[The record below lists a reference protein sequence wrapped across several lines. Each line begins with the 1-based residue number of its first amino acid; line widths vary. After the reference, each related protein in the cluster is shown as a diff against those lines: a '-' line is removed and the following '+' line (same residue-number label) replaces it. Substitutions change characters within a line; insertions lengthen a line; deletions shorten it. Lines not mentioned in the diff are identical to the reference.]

1 MKTELALG
9 AVLVGVGLAYGFTMD
24 FQPKTK
30 QPTAG
35 IIEPCIWPKCSRP
48 IISQEWVINL
58 N

>member
-9 AVLVGVGLAYGFTMD
+9 AVVVGLGLSYGFVMD
-24 FQPKTK
+24 YQPKAK
-30 QPTAG
+30 QPAG

-48 IISQEWVINL
+48 VLSSEWVINL